1 MKKLNGLD
9 KYIIFSFLCL
19 IIYTIMAYIMSAKY
33 GVELDILTGLFFGVF
48 GGEILLCALIKKL
61 KLGKTYKEMKQV
73 GKDEEAV
80 G

>member
-33 GVELDILTGLFFGVF
+33 GVELDILTGVF